1 MIGIQRLLVSIFLL
15 SCALSLACTATIPV
29 IQVSGEFA
37 GQRIDTAVDSKLA
50 KYYVEQYLPGNRIKP
65 EFDQTLNSIH
75 EHQGDMLPNRKFL
88 RCLSNQRAVDLAALY
103 LANQILKDEVNEQF
117 QSLFQKELSKI
128 KSAKRI
134 ERLPFD
140 TTHSSYVMLFVPG
153 WFYKSDP
160 WTGAD
165 LARQRAVA
173 SRLGL
178 DNLLIDTKEN
188 GTIEENAEIIAKEI
202 VRVTELNKRI
212 VLVSVSKAGPEVA
225 QALGEVMNHHQ
236 TRHVKAWINI
246 GGLLQGSLIAD
257 SALRWPKR
265 WLAKLYFTYKGWDL
279 DSVASM
285 GTERS
290 RSRLKRLSVPQHILI
305 MNYIAI
311 PLSGDV
317 SIFARDR
324 YVDLRNEGPNDG
336 LTLITDAIAPN
347 SVTVAQ
353 LGVDHF
359 FLDPDVDAKAAA
371 LIHTVINEL
380 EYRQ

>member
-1 MIGIQRLLVSIFLL
+1 MIGTKRLSVSIFSLW
-15 SCALSLACTATIPV
+15 CALSLACTATIPV
-29 IQVSGEFA
+29 IHVRGELA
-37 GQRIDTAVDSKLA
+37 GQRIDTTVDSKLA

-75 EHQGDMLPNRKFL
+75 ERQGDMFPSRKFL
-88 RCLSNQRAVDLAALY
+88 RCLSNRGAVDFAALY
-103 LANQILKDEVNEQF
+103 LANQILKDEINEQF

-128 KSAKRI
+128 KSPERI
-134 ERLPFD
+134 ERLALDPAC
-140 TTHSSYVMLFVPG
+140 SSYVMLFVPG

-165 LARQRAVA
+165 LARERTVA

-178 DNLLIDTKEN
+178 ANLLIDTEEN
-188 GTIEENAEIIAKEI
+188 GTIEENADIIAEEI

-225 QALGEVMNHHQ
+225 QALGEVMDHHE
-236 TRHVKAWINI
+236 TRNVKAWINI

-265 WLAKLYFTYKGWDL
+265 WLAKLYFTYKGWDF

-290 RSRLKRLSVPQHILI
+290 RSRLKRLSIPQRILI
-305 MNYIAI
+305 INYIAI

-317 SIFARDR
+317 SVLARDR
-324 YVDLRNEGPNDG
+324 YMDLRNEGPNDG

-347 SVTVAQ
+347 SITVAQ

-359 FLDPDVDAKAAA
+359 FLDPDIDAKAAA
-371 LIHTVINEL
+371 LIRTVINEL
-380 EYRQ
+380 ESGR